1 MEVNFKKLADD
12 MMTAARM
19 TGYKVSTSRSRF
31 DVSVV
36 FPNDEGSELYA
47 ATDPEFRRED
57 SFRCLNKEDEYIY
70 FNDEEEFMNELTK
83 QFRNYDVDFAA
94 VRRASE

>member
-19 TGYKVSTSRSRF
+19 TGYKVSTSRSKY
-31 DVSVV
+31 DASLV

-47 ATDPEFRRED
+47 TTDPVFRREE

-70 FNDEEEFMNELTK
+70 FNDEEEFVNKLTE
-83 QFRNYDVDFAA
+83 QFRKYDVDFAS